1 MGVRSL
7 ARIYKSLQLQKLKV
21 ANQTKLFRIYI
32 KILTSKPMS
41 RFYHSAET

>member
-21 ANQTKLFRIYI
+21 ANQIKLFRIYI
-32 KILTSKPMS
+32 KIRTSKPKFL
-41 RFYHSAET
+41 FYHAAET